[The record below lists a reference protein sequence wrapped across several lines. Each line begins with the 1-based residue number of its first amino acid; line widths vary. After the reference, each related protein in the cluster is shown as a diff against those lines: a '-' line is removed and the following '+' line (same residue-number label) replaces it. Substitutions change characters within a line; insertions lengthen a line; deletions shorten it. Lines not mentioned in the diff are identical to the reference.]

1 MGLPDKSEFCPPD
14 TQKEEPSCKI
24 QAFQR
29 LESKQEGLLFSN
41 KCQDGAEGKDVVYV
55 ILYKNLQ
62 DSSRLLKQRKEY
74 VRLPVE
80 QPLQGGR
87 PLILHRWEV
96 VLMDNKHFDFKD
108 LMQFGMFIIALL
120 TFIHL
125 ISH

>member
-1 MGLPDKSEFCPPD
+1 MWNLTFHSRKDFEDGSRTLN
-14 TQKEEPSCKI
+14 
-24 QAFQR
+24 
-29 LESKQEGLLFSN
+29 SKG
-41 KCQDGAEGKDVVYV
+41 DYV
-55 ILYKNLQ
+55 T
-62 DSSRLLKQRKEY
+62 
-74 VRLPVE
+74 LPVE